1 MFSHPRVGCVLGAG
15 WINAAA
21 PGSELGRASGPRA
34 GQQGLRDWPEACV
47 SSSEQRA
54 GRRLAPVGSSAPA
67 TRPADGL
74 SLCRAHTP
82 SSQAALLR
90 GVRALPSANV
100 ACAPH
105 GPSFGGSPGQ
115 LVRSA
120 KVNAAGKAV
129 VTSLGGW
136 TVSEASGSLLR
147 SSCPRRPNSTL
158 RSLHRACPAS
168 RVLSG
173 ETHERRL
180 RGAGCSPAE
189 PLALR
194 PRRRPTCLLCPGWGL
209 LTESLVFGA

>member
-1 MFSHPRVGCVLGAG
+1 MCWGQGGSTLQPQALSLAGHLGQG
-15 WINAAA
+15 Q
-21 PGSELGRASGPRA
+21 GSRASVTGLGPVFPVRETQA
-34 GQQGLRDWPEACV
+34 
-47 SSSEQRA
+47 EQRA
-54 GRRLAPVGSSAPA
+54 GRRLAPVRSSAPA
-67 TRPADGL
+67 ARPADGL

-90 GVRALPSANV
+90 GFRALLAANV

-105 GPSFGGSPGQ
+105 GPAFGGSPGKP
-115 LVRSA
+115 VRSA
-120 KVNAAGKAV
+120 KVNAVGKAV
-129 VTSLGGW
+129 VASLGGW

-147 SSCPRRPNSTL
+147 SSRPRRPESTH

-180 RGAGCSPAE
+180 RGAGRSPAE

-194 PRRRPTCLLCPGWGL
+194 PRRRPTCLLCPGWGR
-209 LTESLVFGA
+209 